1 LGREF
6 CGSFPPEQRT
16 SSRPK
21 KTETVLSGF
30 KSSDTRTS
38 MKRFVFK
45 TISKRRRPMKRM
57 LSALLTLAVF
67 ATLAIVATTSKRAV
81 PAVHAQSGC
90 SRDAGDGDF
99 DGTSF
104 YAVS

>member
-1 LGREF
+1 
-6 CGSFPPEQRT
+6 
-16 SSRPK
+16 
-21 KTETVLSGF
+21 
-30 KSSDTRTS
+30 
-38 MKRFVFK
+38 
-45 TISKRRRPMKRM
+45 MKRM
-57 LSALLTLAVF
+57 LSALMTLAVF